1 MRFIATLLLS
11 ALIAHPTAAEPR
23 REITLS
29 RVFVGDLDLAT
40 DAGAARMFRRL
51 KAAVREVCAAP
62 ASPLLPTSEARAW
75 RCRREAM
82 SAVVERLKS
91 PRLDLAYAE
100 WLSADPDAQAPSP
113 LIR

>member
-1 MRFIATLLLS
+1 MRFLAALLFA
-11 ALIAHPTAAEPR
+11 ALVAQPAAAEPR
-23 REITLS
+23 RELTLT

-51 KAAVREVCAAP
+51 KVAVREVCEAP
-62 ASPLLPTSEARAW
+62 VSPLLPTAEARAW

-82 SAVVERLKS
+82 GAVVERLKS